1 MTRARAGALLAVLA
15 IAIAVVLAVIRFRQP
30 EPLPP
35 RPPGERATLLL
46 LTSLP
51 LLFGED
57 FSLGGGGSPAL
68 SALQT
73 RYRVA
78 PISVS
83 SAEELAKGRL
93 LLMAQ
98 PMAQPPEDLVALDDW
113 VRRGGRMMLLADPML
128 DWPSARPLGD
138 PLRPLPMFMD
148 TGLLSHWGVSLDPP
162 REQGIVI
169 RALGGERIATSSPG
183 TLRGSCKISKDRL
196 VADCRIGMG
205 EAIVVADSDFLDAAD
220 IGEGAE
226 HNVDGLLR
234 ALDALEH
241 K

>member
-98 PMAQPPEDLVALDDW
+98 PMAQPPEDLVALDEW
-113 VRRGGRMMLLADPML
+113 VRKGGRVMLLADPML
-128 DWPSARPLGD
+128 DWPSNRPLGD
-138 PLRPLPMFMD
+138 PLRPLPVFMD
-148 TGLLSHWGVSLDPP
+148 TGLLAHWGLSLDPP
-162 REQGIVI
+162 RGQEIAM
-169 RALGGERIATSSPG
+169 RELGGEQIATSSPG
-183 TLRGSCKISKDRL
+183 TLRGGCEISSDGL
-196 VADCRIGMG
+196 VADCRIGKG
-205 EAIVVADSDFLDAAD
+205 EAIVVADSDFLNGAA

-226 HNVDGLLR
+226 RNLEGLLR
-234 ALDALEH
+234 ALDALER